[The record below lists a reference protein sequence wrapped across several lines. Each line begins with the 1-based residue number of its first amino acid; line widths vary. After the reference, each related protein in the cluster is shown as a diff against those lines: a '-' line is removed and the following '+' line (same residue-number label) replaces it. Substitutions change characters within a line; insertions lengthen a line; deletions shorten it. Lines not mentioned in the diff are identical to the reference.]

1 MLNPRHFILLG
12 TFVTFILLASMAAS
26 YCNDLFHPSNTVA
39 SSPFTH
45 YEFSDDDQTDV
56 QIIFYPPQINDLA
69 TIDFSFNASLVLLY
83 KTSENNFR
91 LDSIYFDIFV
101 PPQNAC

>member
-1 MLNPRHFILLG
+1 MFNPRHFILLG

-26 YCNDLFHPSNTVA
+26 YCNDLFHPSNTAA
-39 SSPFTH
+39 SSFTQH
-45 YEFSDDDQTDV
+45 KFSDDDQTDV
-56 QIIFYPPQINDLA
+56 QITFYPPQINDLA
-69 TIDFSFNASLVLLY
+69 TIDFSFNAYLVLLH